1 MYFWREKNEAIK
13 MMVKHH
19 LKPIRKAKLRKS
31 VNTKNWQGLTAG
43 RSEAILVM
51 HTLNSMVPFLG
62 VCHPCTKCTEINF
75 SNSKKESK
83 LEKQWKQPK
92 YPPTGELM
100 NGGQSIHTRKL
111 QVAAEKMDDY
121 FMQQLRG
128 ILTRSGEEIKLP
140 KNTQRMTFAVV

>member
-51 HTLNSMVPFLG
+51 HTLNSKVPFLG
-62 VCHPCTKCTEINF
+62 VCHPCTKCTEINL

-111 QVAAEKMDDY
+111 QVAAEKNGRLLHAATERN
-121 FMQQLRG
+121 FNKIG
-128 ILTRSGEEIKLP
+128 
-140 KNTQRMTFAVV
+140 

>member
-1 MYFWREKNEAIK
+1 

-51 HTLNSMVPFLG
+51 HTLNSKVPFLG

-92 YPPTGELM
+92 YPPTGKLM